1 MTVRNVRFRHQA
13 TYMPWGID
21 RSMRPYVSCA
31 LAANGRHTTI
41 TALID
46 SGADGCRFPLSV
58 GEDLGFNFDGSMA
71 ETSSGFGGPSFVY
84 RRTIDLTF
92 ARRTFQVEARFDP
105 LAHDWQVVL
114 GRQGF
119 FSQFLIG
126 FEEPRQSIYF
136 LPL

>member
-1 MTVRNVRFRHQA
+1 
-13 TYMPWGID
+13 
-21 RSMRPYVSCA
+21 MRPYVSCT
-31 LAANGRHTTI
+31 LAASGQRVTI
-41 TALID
+41 NALID
-46 SGADGCRFPLSV
+46 SGADGCRFPLSI
-58 GEDLGFNFDGSMA
+58 GEDMGFDFSGSMA
-71 ETSSGFGGPSFVY
+71 ETSSGFGGASLVY

-92 ARRTFQVEARFDP
+92 ARSTFQVEARFDP
-105 LAHDWQVVL
+105 MSHDWEAVL